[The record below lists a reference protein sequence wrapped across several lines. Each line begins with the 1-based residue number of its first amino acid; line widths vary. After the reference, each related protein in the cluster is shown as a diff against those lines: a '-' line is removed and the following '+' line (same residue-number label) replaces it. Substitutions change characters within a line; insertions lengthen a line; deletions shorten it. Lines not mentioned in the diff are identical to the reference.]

1 MIRDQPIQSHGNRTT
16 VLSVHHS
23 GRNAIR
29 FEKAPNG
36 NRTSRIP
43 RRARRRLNS
52 PSVQML
58 VIELLVTSSLKAVEH
73 LERDHFRSKNI
84 CGCANSK
91 DTHLLGCLA
100 RAITTASRGSCAL
113 HTVATK
119 QGLCTLGSAVI
130 EKSSSRSRAAER
142 LSVTE

>member
-23 GRNAIR
+23 ERNAIR

-58 VIELLVTSSLKAVEH
+58 VIASTAGLPDPRYHSSNVVIGTSKSDVLPLSTRWLLPASASL
-73 LERDHFRSKNI
+73 
-84 CGCANSK
+84 
-91 DTHLLGCLA
+91 
-100 RAITTASRGSCAL
+100 
-113 HTVATK
+113 TK
-119 QGLCTLGSAVI
+119 
-130 EKSSSRSRAAER
+130 
-142 LSVTE
+142 